1 MSEQPLTAFTK
12 LSYGKQDFAK
22 AEGHKTKNGEEDT
35 HPQKGGGR
43 VKICTLAKKGKRE
56 RNHGIDDLN
65 SKRTP
70 PRLPHRCNTILFH
83 LLGSNKRY
91 IYKVKVVTCLGF
103 S

>member
-22 AEGHKTKNGEEDT
+22 AEGHKTKNGEGDM

-70 PRLPHRCNTILFH
+70 RDFH
-83 LLGSNKRY
+83 TVAIQFPSTYWGQTKG
-91 IYKVKVVTCLGF
+91 IFMK
-103 S
+103 